1 MRPLLALV
9 VAVAASVAW
18 SWIFLRRDKFD
29 PEPRRLLILLFFAGC
44 AITLPAALVEYVLPR
59 GALMAPVVVAPVVEE
74 ASKIGVVLLICWR
87 SRHFNQLID
96 GTIYAVSAALGFAA
110 IENFGYALLG
120 GFGVLGFRVIVG
132 AIGHPL
138 FTGVAGFYLARAKF
152 ERNAW
157 RLCEGF
163 VLAVLLHAGW
173 NLGPSLAG
181 ATGDPLY
188 AVVVFI
194 VAVVY
199 GVLLWR
205 FLRRLEKPD
214 AQKLRA
220 VLTLGR
226 RSLATSTD
234 QKIDPSGV

>member
-1 MRPLLALV
+1 MRPLLAFV
-9 VAVAASVAW
+9 VAIVASVAW

-29 PEPRRLLILLFFAGC
+29 REPRRLLILLFLAGC
-44 AITLPAALVEYVLPR
+44 AITIPAALVEYVLPG
-59 GALMAPVVVAPVVEE
+59 GALTTPVVVAPLVEE

-96 GTIYAVSAALGFAA
+96 GTIYAISAALGFAA

-120 GFGVLGFRVIVG
+120 GFGVLGVRVILG

-152 ERNAW
+152 ERNGW
-157 RLCEGF
+157 RLVEGF

-173 NLGPSLAG
+173 NLGPSLAS

-188 AVVVFI
+188 AGLVFI
-194 VAVVY
+194 VAVFY
-199 GVLLWR
+199 GLLLWR

-220 VLTLGR
+220 VLALTPRPEAADVAPETNPDG
-226 RSLATSTD
+226 
-234 QKIDPSGV
+234 P